1 MFFKGIFFHSEKY
14 HTALSKLCFLPLVH
28 ISFSFPFFCFIFP
41 PYLGHRVTTENPES
55 LFFPKSLQTF
65 LMSKLQACHETWTQG
80 RFPGF
85 SFQSDV
91 AHGSGSEDCFS
102 IGAGMGNPL
111 VQRKKRWKVYRLQ
124 CGKSSCRAASLP
136 LLLKPGLVLCCS
148 SHQLWQLS
156 WIAVDHLKCFPC
168 QLSSE
173 SCWNGS
179 LLCSAH
185 SLLAMP
191 SWWLSPIPHFF

>member
-1 MFFKGIFFHSEKY
+1 MFFKGKFFYSEKY
-14 HTALSKLCFLPLVH
+14 QTPLSKLCFLLLVH
-28 ISFSFPFFCFIFP
+28 FSLFFFFSFPLFGTSC
-41 PYLGHRVTTENPES
+41 NNWES
-55 LFFPKSLQTF
+55 RKSFFPQRFADL
-65 LMSKLQACHETWTQG
+65 LDEQASGLSWNLNPRKVSWLRLSVWCCTWLWL
-80 RFPGF
+80 RGF
-85 SFQSDV
+85 
-91 AHGSGSEDCFS
+91 FS

-111 VQRKKRWKVYRLQ
+111 VQRKKRWKVYGLQ
-124 CGKSSCRAASLP
+124 CGKSSCRAASLSP
-136 LLLKPGLVLCCS
+136 LLNSGLVLHCS

-168 QLSSE
+168 QLSTE

-179 LLCSAH
+179 LPCSAAH